1 MKRYLLSPEA
11 KTDINNIRRYTTQR
25 WEKTQTDLYTSQLRE
40 RMQWL
45 ADNPMPGRARDEI
58 KEGYR
63 SFSEGNHLIFYC
75 MAGSTIE
82 IIGILHQ
89 NMDIEKNLT

>member
-25 WEKTQTDLYTSQLRE
+25 WGKTQTDLYTLQLRE

-45 ADNPMPGRARDEI
+45 ADNPMPGQARDEI

-63 SFSEGNHLIFYC
+63 S
-75 MAGSTIE
+75 
-82 IIGILHQ
+82 
-89 NMDIEKNLT
+89 